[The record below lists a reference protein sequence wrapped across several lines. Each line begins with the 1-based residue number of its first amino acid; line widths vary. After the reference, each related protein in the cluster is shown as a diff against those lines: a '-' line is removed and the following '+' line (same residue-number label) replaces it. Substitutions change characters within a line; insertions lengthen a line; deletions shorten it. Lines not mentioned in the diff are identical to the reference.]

1 MISKRNV
8 KLCSMRCCV
17 YLCLFFF
24 FFKKCIINKNIRWSF
39 LLACEQALAA
49 FRRRGGKKKESLQLT
64 YNSLEF
70 EYLHRKSRCEMLIGR
85 DDISNDVITL
95 GTCFSIFVYI
105 RVRFRFA
112 LIGGNLTAQSTGAT
126 GNWRWNSNFRGVV
139 EGSPTFSCPAAR
151 APGELARKLLFCD
164 IQKNRLHSHLL

>member
-1 MISKRNV
+1 MVFFASLRA
-8 KLCSMRCCV
+8 SSRCV
-17 YLCLFFF
+17 QEARRE
-24 FFKKCIINKNIRWSF
+24 KEGE
-39 LLACEQALAA
+39 LAT
-49 FRRRGGKKKESLQLT
+49 T

-126 GNWRWNSNFRGVV
+126 GNWRWNSNFRSVV